1 MKKYILLLFLLF
13 SCMIPYSVNAITYEE
28 TTQPDMPYNINNFY
42 LKDNNIIIN
51 GWAVTGRHQH
61 LTGNDTHEYSIEL
74 TDKSNGEKKVY
85 VGLLKAVDK
94 TQLIKTQGHNTP
106 CSSYYSSEGCY
117 YSYTMV
123 GFEFIIPIS
132 DLKSDSEYA
141 IKLRIYEKLINKG
154 FQISIYALGVDDTY
168 EQNGV
173 RYQLYSDINKT
184 AVRTT
189 TSVLRVR
196 SGPGQNYSQRMANYS
211 CSWDGAMLYWIY
223 GTLNN
228 IKGATQT
235 KPGAIDSELW
245 INIGYDYAGCDGGRA
260 RAGNGTTYNGWAP
273 WIYLEGQGEPAV
285 IKTTSIQTVTIDELR
300 TYTSP
305 KNTEAKA
312 LITLTSANEEDII
325 IKAYHDDK
333 LVFEEENTISGTK
346 TFNINYIIEDSGTL
360 KVEIVSK
367 YTSNF
372 VSSKIYVSS
381 EQVYNIDSS
390 NNAGIIEVDTPVLV
404 VTNKYGQATEYKE
417 KIQLSAIPYEVN
429 LSQGRGIEGV
439 TSAISYWYPLEE
451 FSLNQDYL
459 VYALYPTQEDTLNY
473 EVVDGKVKV
482 ELEKDKISRGE
493 NVDTSFFYH
502 PDVLLALI
510 NGNLHNSEKDGLNF
524 YAGGNIWYPS
534 WNDELG
540 TYNYQYVGTN
550 LGVNKITITRD
561 LEYSVTSTMF
571 GNETGKFIIKR
582 VENPTNLNVIF
593 KKTFSYDELL
603 EFIKE

>member
-1 MKKYILLLFLLF
+1 M
-13 SCMIPYSVNAITYEE
+13 
-28 TTQPDMPYNINNFY
+28 
-42 LKDNNIIIN
+42 
-51 GWAVTGRHQH
+51 R
-61 LTGNDTHEYSIEL
+61 
-74 TDKSNGEKKVY
+74 
-85 VGLLKAVDK
+85 
-94 TQLIKTQGHNTP
+94 
-106 CSSYYSSEGCY
+106 
-117 YSYTMV
+117 
-123 GFEFIIPIS
+123 
-132 DLKSDSEYA
+132 
-141 IKLRIYEKLINKG
+141 
-154 FQISIYALGVDDTY
+154 
-168 EQNGV
+168 
-173 RYQLYSDINKT
+173 
-184 AVRTT
+184 
-189 TSVLRVR
+189 
-196 SGPGQNYSQRMANYS
+196 
-211 CSWDGAMLYWIY
+211 
-223 GTLNN
+223 
-228 IKGATQT
+228 
-235 KPGAIDSELW
+235 
-245 INIGYDYAGCDGGRA
+245 
-260 RAGNGTTYNGWAP
+260 
-273 WIYLEGQGEPAV
+273 
-285 IKTTSIQTVTIDELR
+285 
-300 TYTSP
+300 
-305 KNTEAKA
+305 
-312 LITLTSANEEDII
+312 
-325 IKAYHDDK
+325 
-333 LVFEEENTISGTK
+333 
-346 TFNINYIIEDSGTL
+346 
-360 KVEIVSK
+360 
-367 YTSNF
+367 
-372 VSSKIYVSS
+372 
-381 EQVYNIDSS
+381 
-390 NNAGIIEVDTPVLV
+390 IIEVDTPVLV

-482 ELEKDKISRGE
+482 ELETDKISRGE

-524 YAGGNIWYPS
+524 YTGGNIWYPS